1 MEALC
6 NAEGHT
12 MECYEII
19 IIDDGST
26 DRSWQIIKE
35 IHTTDARVKG
45 ICFSRNFGH
54 HSAITAGLDES
65 RGNIVIIMDGDLQD
79 PPEEIHKL
87 YSKFTEG
94 YDLVYGIRQERQDS
108 FFKKIT
114 SLMFWWI
121 LRSFSGVD
129 MPANQ
134 TMLRMLSRR
143 MVDTLKNMR

>member
-1 MEALC
+1 MSPFFSIVIPIYNEEDNIDELHQRLTKVMEALC

-79 PPEEIHKL
+79 PPEVLPRFLEKL
-87 YSKFTEG
+87 KEG
-94 YDLVYGIRQERQDS
+94 YHVIYAVRTKRKENI
-108 FFKKIT
+108 FKRAAYAI
-114 SLMFWWI
+114 FY
-121 LRSFSGVD
+121 R
-129 MPANQ
+129 
-134 TMLRMLSRR
+134 
-143 MVDTLKNMR
+143 